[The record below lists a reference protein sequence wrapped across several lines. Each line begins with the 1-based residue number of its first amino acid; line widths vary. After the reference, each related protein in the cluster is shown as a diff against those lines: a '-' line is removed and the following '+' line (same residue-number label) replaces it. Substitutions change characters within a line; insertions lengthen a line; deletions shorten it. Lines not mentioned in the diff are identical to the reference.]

1 MNNPERKYPQPML
14 PRGLIGRIIAW
25 TMPLG
30 HRPIYTRVSEVLD
43 LQPEDDLLDVG
54 CGSGHF
60 LQKYASHVNSIAGLD
75 YSEVMV
81 DVATKKHRNRI
92 ATGTAEIV
100 RGEAS
105 QLPWE
110 DNKFSVATSM
120 GSFIAFPKPLES
132 LQEIYRVLRPGGR
145 TVISIEWNAEDGLDH
160 SKKVQQYGMGLW
172 TGDEVRKMMEDAG
185 FSEVSIKYAKG
196 MGMPRMILACGKK

>member
-1 MNNPERKYPQPML
+1 MDVQKEKLPQPML
-14 PRGLIGRIIAW
+14 PRGLAGRIVAW
-25 TMPLG
+25 MMPLG

-43 LQPEDDLLDVG
+43 LRPEDDLLDVA

-60 LQKYASHVNSIAGLD
+60 LNSCASHVNSIAGLD

-81 DVATKKHRNRI
+81 DMAMKKHKNRI
-92 ATGTAEIV
+92 AAGTAEIV
-100 RGEAS
+100 HGEAS

-110 DNKFSVATSM
+110 DNKFSAATSM

-132 LQEIYRVLRPGGR
+132 LKEIHRVLRPGGR
-145 TVISIEWNAEDGLDH
+145 AVISIEWHAEDGLDH

-172 TGDEVRKMMEDAG
+172 TEGEVREMMEAAG
-185 FSEVSIKYAKG
+185 FTEVSFKYDKG
-196 MGMPRMILACGKK
+196 MGMPKMILAYGLK